1 VADLASAPDYR
12 FHPHRNRASIGYN
25 GMQVRNDCANY
36 GSKSRLDV
44 FREGELKL
52 DAQCDW
58 LEGVERV
65 LSPNCDERPEGTRIS
80 LVIVHGISLPPGEF
94 GGPWIDQ
101 LFTNQL
107 DRGLHPYFEEIA
119 DLRVSTHLLVRRD
132 GKVVQYVP
140 FSKRAWHAGPSCF
153 RDKAA
158 CNDFSIGIELEGE
171 DETPYTEE
179 QYQVLAKLIAVLRE
193 AYPAIGH
200 DAVVGH
206 CDVAPGRKTDPGLAF
221 DWQHLNQLLIQQA

>member
-1 VADLASAPDYR
+1 
-12 FHPHRNRASIGYN
+12 
-25 GMQVRNDCANY
+25 M
-36 GSKSRLDV
+36 
-44 FREGELKL
+44 KL
-52 DAQCDW
+52 DPQCDW

-65 LSPNCDERPEGTRIS
+65 PSPNYDERPEGTQIS

-107 DRGLHPYFEEIA
+107 DRGLHPYFEGIA
-119 DLRVSTHLLVRRD
+119 DLQLSTHLLVRRD

-140 FSKRAWHAGPSCF
+140 FSKRAWHAGTSCF
-153 RDKAA
+153 NDKEA

-193 AYPAIGH
+193 AYPAIGRE
-200 DAVVGH
+200 AVVGH

-221 DWQHLNQLLIQQA
+221 DWEHLNRLLSRQA